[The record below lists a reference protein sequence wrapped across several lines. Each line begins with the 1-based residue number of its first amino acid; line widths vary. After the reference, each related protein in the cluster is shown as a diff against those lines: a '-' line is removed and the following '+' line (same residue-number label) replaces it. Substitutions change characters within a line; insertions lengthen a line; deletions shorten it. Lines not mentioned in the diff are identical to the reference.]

1 VATVP
6 AEVHSQK
13 NLSLKKES
21 SKIKMLESNRG
32 EKEMVE
38 ENLTLDYDSVII
50 KKENK
55 KVLDAY
61 L

>member
-1 VATVP
+1 MI
-6 AEVHSQK
+6 QF
-13 NLSLKKES
+13 
-21 SKIKMLESNRG
+21 
-32 EKEMVE
+32 

-55 KVLDAY
+55 EALDDAY